1 MLQKR
6 ENWIGYA
13 FLLPSLIGFIVLK
26 LYPVLFSLFLSFC
39 EWDLISGWDKIK
51 FIGIQNFI
59 NMLDDRYVVSSFS
72 NTLRYVLMV
81 VPGQLVIGIVVAV
94 ILEKCVF
101 FKRYFYHLLY
111 ALHCQ
116 YRCGFGGV
124 DGNVSS
130 SIARSIAYSR
140 LLVLLNLP
148 AGYPAV
154 TGNIIALMS
163 IWTGSGYNIVVNMAA
178 LQGIPSEL
186 YEAAKIDG
194 ASGFQSFRHITIPLL
209 FSTTFFLMLI
219 KIIGTFQVFGPV
231 KLMTKGGP
239 GRATMVIVYEI
250 YREAFQYYKIGYASA
265 QTLVLFVIIML
276 VTLVQM
282 KLQKKWV
289 YQY

>member
-1 MLQKR
+1 MKYPEDSPSKENPPFILFIPAKPVKQRSVPFVTKKR
-6 ENWIGYA
+6 KLIGYA

-101 FKRYFYHLLY
+101 FKRYFRTTSLCLT
-111 ALHCQ
+111 LPIPL
-116 YRCGFGGV
+116 RFRWCGWQCF
-124 DGNVSS
+124 
-130 SIARSIAYSR
+130 IPLWARSIVYSR

-154 TGNIIALMS
+154 TGRLFYRSNVHLD
-163 IWTGSGYNIVVNMAA
+163 W
-178 LQGIPSEL
+178 
-186 YEAAKIDG
+186 
-194 ASGFQSFRHITIPLL
+194 FRL
-209 FSTTFFLMLI
+209 
-219 KIIGTFQVFGPV
+219 
-231 KLMTKGGP
+231 
-239 GRATMVIVYEI
+239 
-250 YREAFQYYKIGYASA
+250 
-265 QTLVLFVIIML
+265 
-276 VTLVQM
+276 
-282 KLQKKWV
+282 
-289 YQY
+289 